1 MAYFKIGTNNYSSYT
16 SGLKVKTTASY
27 NAQTNANYDMVVDY
41 INSKR
46 TIEVEIIPIDS
57 EVMARLLMDIKP
69 FNVSLS
75 FRNPETNELET
86 GVTCIIPSN
95 DVEYYTIQTAK
106 VSYKKMK
113 LTFTEL

>member
-1 MAYFKIGTNNYSSYT
+1 MAYFMIGENDYSSYT
-16 SGLKVKTTASY
+16 SGLKVQTTASY
-27 NAQTNANYDMVVDY
+27 SAQTNANYDTVVDY

-46 TIEVEIIPIDS
+46 TIEAEIIPIDS
-57 EVMARLLMDIKP
+57 EVMARLLTDIKA
-69 FNVSLS
+69 FSVSLS
-75 FRNPETNELET
+75 FRNPETNKLET
-86 GVTCIIPSN
+86 GVACIIPSN

>member
-1 MAYFKIGTNNYSSYT
+1 MAYFKIGENDYSGYT

-27 NAQTNANYDMVVDY
+27 SAQTNANYDTVIDY

-46 TIEVEIIPIDS
+46 TVEVEIIPISS
-57 EVMARLLMDIKP
+57 EVMGRLLTDIKA
-69 FNVSLS
+69 FSVSLS
-75 FRNPETNELET
+75 FRNPETNQLEE
-86 GVTCIIPSN
+86 GVVCIIPSN

>member
-1 MAYFKIGTNNYSSYT
+1 MAYFKIGTNDYSSYT

-46 TIEVEIIPIDS
+46 SIEVEIIPIDS

-75 FRNPETNELET
+75 FRNPETNELEK
-86 GVTCIIPSN
+86 GVACIIPSN

>member
-1 MAYFKIGTNNYSSYT
+1 MAYFKIGTNDYSSYT

-57 EVMARLLMDIKP
+57 EVMACLLMDIKP

-86 GVTCIIPSN
+86 GVACIIPSN
-95 DVEYYTIQTAK
+95 DVEYYTIQTAR

>member
-1 MAYFKIGTNNYSSYT
+1 MAYFKIGTNDYSSYT

-27 NAQTNANYDMVVDY
+27 NAKTNANYDMVVDY

-57 EVMARLLMDIKP
+57 EVMARLLMDIKA
-69 FNVSLS
+69 FSVSLS
-75 FRNPETNELET
+75 FRNPETNKLET
-86 GVTCIIPSN
+86 GVACIIPSN

>member
-1 MAYFKIGTNNYSSYT
+1 MAYFKIGTNDYSSYT

-86 GVTCIIPSN
+86 GVACIIPSN